1 MRVLMTT
8 MKLDIGGAET
18 HIVELSKALARC
30 GVTVFVASGGGA
42 YEKELESAGI
52 KHFTLPLQSKKP
64 HNMLKCYRGLK
75 KIIIENKIDVVH
87 GHARIPSF
95 ICGKLQKKLNFPFVT
110 TAHWVFKAGFP
121 FNKLSDWGDRSLAVS
136 EDIKQYL
143 IDNYGLSGENI
154 RVTINGID
162 TEKFSADT
170 DFSDIKKEFNLGDNK
185 KRIVYVSRMDIDRS
199 LVAHHLIESV
209 PALFE
214 RFPDLEVIIVGG
226 GNDFDAVNAEAEAVN
241 AQIGKRVI
249 IVTGSRT
256 DINKFAASGD
266 VFIGVSR
273 AALEAM
279 ACEKP
284 SIIAGNEGYIGIFD
298 KEKLPVSIDTNFCC
312 RGCEPSTVKHLEQ
325 DIVSLFTERDLKE
338 LGKYSREVIKS
349 RYSAPT
355 MARDALVMY
364 ASVLKGTK
372 MNGDVQDEEI
382 DVEKLSELCVPSG
395 YGYKNDVVIS
405 GYYGFGN
412 CGDDSVLMAI
422 ISGLKKRF
430 PKIRITVLSK
440 NPRETEQMYSVRAIS
455 RTNLF
460 DIRRIMRKSALLI
473 SGGGSLIQDVTS
485 DKSLVYYLSV
495 IRMAQKMGLKTML
508 YANGIGPIGNKKN
521 YPKIKRV
528 LDEADKLT
536 LRDPESIEELRKIGV
551 ENPNVEVTADPVFS
565 LDIDG
570 KISMDKLMKELKIEG
585 KRYFCVSVRKWKYL
599 AQDFESSIVSACE
612 YVYGEYGFIPLFI
625 PMQQSWDKEICRN
638 ISAKLN
644 CPFAA
649 AERKLSPNELMA
661 LTAEAQFV
669 IGMRLH
675 ILIYSACAA
684 TPFIGIEYDPK
695 VSAVVKYVGPGY
707 GTDAKTITSEKLIS
721 LCDDV
726 LKNRDSIIED
736 MKSERENVRKLS
748 EKNADI
754 AAALLNDN

>member
-30 GVTVFVASGGGA
+30 GVEVFVASGGGA
-42 YEKELESAGI
+42 YEKELESVGI

-75 KIIIENKIDVVH
+75 KIITENKIDIVH

-95 ICGKLQKKLNFPFVT
+95 ICGKLQKKLKFPFVT

-121 FNKLSDWGDRSLAVS
+121 FNRLSDWGDKSLAVS

-143 IDNYGLSGENI
+143 IDNYGLLSENI

-170 DFSDIKKEFNLGDNK
+170 DFSDIKSEFNLGDNK

-199 LVAHHLIESV
+199 LVAHHLIECT
-209 PALFE
+209 PKLFE
-214 RFPDLEVIIVGG
+214 RFPDLEVVIVGG
-226 GNDFDAVNAEAEAVN
+226 GNDFDAVKAEADEVN
-241 AQIGKRVI
+241 AQLGKRVI
-249 IVTGSRT
+249 ILTGSRT

-266 VFIGVSR
+266 IFIGVSR

-298 KEKLPVSIDTNFCC
+298 EDKLSVSIDTNFCC
-312 RGCEPSTVKHLEQ
+312 RGCELSTSEHLEQ
-325 DIVSLFTERDLKE
+325 DIVSLFTKRDLKA
-338 LGKYSREVIKS
+338 LGEYSREVIKN

-355 MARDALVMY
+355 MAKDALIMY
-364 ASVLKGTK
+364 SSVLRGTK
-372 MNGDVQDEEI
+372 MNDDLPEDDI
-382 DVEKLSELCVPSG
+382 DPKKLSELCVPSG

-405 GYYGFGN
+405 GYYGFDN

-440 NPRETEQMYSVRAIS
+440 NPRETERRYCVRAVS

-460 DIRRIMRKSALLI
+460 EIRRVMRKSALLI

-485 DKSLVYYLSV
+485 NLSLVYYLSV

-508 YANGIGPIGNKKN
+508 YANGIGPVSNEKN
-521 YPKIKRV
+521 YPKIRRV
-528 LDEADKLT
+528 LNKVDKLT
-536 LRDPESIEELRKIGV
+536 LRDTESLKELRKIGV

-565 LDIDG
+565 FDIDNG
-570 KISMDKLMKELKIEG
+570 FSTDKLMKELKIDG
-585 KRYFCVSVRKWKYL
+585 KDYFCVSVRKWNYL
-599 AQDFESSIVSACE
+599 AQDFEDSIAKSCE
-612 YVYGEYGFIPLFI
+612 YVYEKYGLIPLFI
-625 PMQQSWDKEICRN
+625 PMQQSQDKEICKS
-638 ISAKLN
+638 ISAKLK
-644 CPFAA
+644 CPFA
-649 AERKLSPNELMA
+649 EIKRKFSPTELMS
-661 LTAEAQFV
+661 LTAAARFV

-675 ILIYSACAA
+675 ILIYSACSV

-695 VSAVVKYVGPGY
+695 VSAVVEYAGSGY
-707 GTDAKTITSEKLIS
+707 GISEKDITVKALTR
-721 LCDDV
+721 LCDRIMESRDDII
-726 LKNRDSIIED
+726 KNMELGRAAA
-736 MKSERENVRKLS
+736 RKLS
-748 EKNADI
+748 EKNADS
-754 AAALLNDN
+754 AALLIKS